1 MKIKDKKDIETVS
14 VDYSEFNS
22 PDFKNPSKFF
32 IMNALGEYV
41 FYKTSKRQVAQ
52 EAVDNEY
59 GVGKYRV
66 TNYSFN
72 TGSNKEITA
81 R

>member
-1 MKIKDKKDIETVS
+1 MNNINTVVVS
-14 VDYSEFNS
+14 YQEFNS
-22 PDFKNPSKFF
+22 PDFRSPASYF
-32 IMNALGEYV
+32 IRNAFGDYV

-52 EAVDNEY
+52 DAADMEY
-59 GVGKYRV
+59 GEGKYKV

-72 TGSNKEITA
+72 TGNNKEITA